1 MARTDEFKSLTK
13 EEQLEMMRDYGGIGN
28 PNSAFSIEER
38 YPCIADD
45 EEIMKKEVFSEKVSD
60 RTTGESGRRE
70 CGKTGF
76 DNSVSSRSGAT
87 AESCFSS

>member
-1 MARTDEFKSLTK
+1 MARTDEFNSLTK

-60 RTTGESGRRE
+60 RR
-70 CGKTGF
+70 
-76 DNSVSSRSGAT
+76 SSNEQST
-87 AESCFSS
+87 ARHV